1 VEEPVLPRVQVA
13 QSPED
18 KFREFLA
25 SRSRPQRFTVA
36 QRDLIQYIFRK
47 HQHFDSEEL
56 CAAAARENIQASRAT
71 IYRTLTKLVEAGLL
85 RRVPLGERVV
95 YDHDYGYPQH
105 AHLHCTHC
113 GRMIEVTSS
122 ELENIVGALSS
133 KQQFQVSGYN
143 LVMRGTCYDCNRA
156 RTMKRRLDLI

>member
-1 VEEPVLPRVQVA
+1 MLTPVQVG
-13 QSPED
+13 QSPEE

-25 SRSRPQRFTVA
+25 SRPTPQRYTAA
-36 QRDLIQYIFRK
+36 QRDLIGYIFK
-47 HQHFDSEEL
+47 QHQHFDAEEL
-56 CAAAARENIQASRAT
+56 CAAASREGLQASRAT

-105 AHLHCTHC
+105 AHLHCTKC
-113 GRMIEVTSS
+113 NSMIEVTSND
-122 ELENIVGALSS
+122 LENLVPVLANH
-133 KQQFQVSGYN
+133 KQFHPTSYN
-143 LVMRGTCYDCNRA
+143 LVVRGLCHDCNRA

>member
-1 VEEPVLPRVQVA
+1 MLPPVKVG
-13 QSPED
+13 QSPEE

-25 SRSRPQRFTVA
+25 SRPTPQRYTTA
-36 QRDLIQYIFRK
+36 QRDLIGYIFK
-47 HQHFDSEEL
+47 QHQHFDAEEL
-56 CAAAARENIQASRAT
+56 CAAATREGLQASRAT

-105 AHLHCTHC
+105 AHLHCTKC
-113 GRMIEVTSS
+113 NKMIEVTSN
-122 ELENIVGALSS
+122 ELENLVPVLSN
-133 KQQFQVSGYN
+133 KQQFHVSSYN
-143 LVMRGTCYDCNRA
+143 LVVRGLCHECNKA